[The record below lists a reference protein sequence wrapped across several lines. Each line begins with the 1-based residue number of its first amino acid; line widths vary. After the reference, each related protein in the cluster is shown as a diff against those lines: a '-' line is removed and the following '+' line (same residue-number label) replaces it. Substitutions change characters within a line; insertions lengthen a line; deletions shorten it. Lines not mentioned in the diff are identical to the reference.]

1 MTSTKLT
8 DLMRQQ
14 AEELDPASSQRI
26 LNDAL
31 RGGARRRL
39 RRHLVVGA
47 TAATVLAAIATGTGL
62 AMSGGPSRTDNERPD
77 VSATSPSAAT
87 AYDPGSE
94 TEVPD
99 GPVIKTDRKIV
110 GDAVLLAV
118 TRGLLPANGVV
129 TDLDVAHIESSAP
142 THTADNTRNGRRAS
156 FKLDGA
162 GASVTIQRWD
172 GYAAVGVDLDYLK
185 QIAGPDGELERFDG
199 SPPQKVATTAREACA
214 GSYQVSPAI
223 ECHESAEGWYSV
235 GRPSQGAATPNTYQE
250 LSVQL
255 YTDDGYV
262 LRVNAYNSS
271 GEKAGPLV
279 AESPVLT
286 VDESLTMAR
295 SPLWFVAK

>member
-8 DLMRQQ
+8 DLMRRQ

-47 TAATVLAAIATGTGL
+47 TAATVLAAITTGTGL

-99 GPVIKTDRKIV
+99 GPVIETDRKIV

-118 TRGLLPANGVV
+118 TRDLLPANGVV
-129 TDLDVAHIESSAP
+129 TDLDVAHIESPLPPIPPTTPGTDGVHPSSSTAP
-142 THTADNTRNGRRAS
+142 APR
-156 FKLDGA
+156 
-162 GASVTIQRWD
+162 
-172 GYAAVGVDLDYLK
+172 
-185 QIAGPDGELERFDG
+185 
-199 SPPQKVATTAREACA
+199 SP
-214 GSYQVSPAI
+214 
-223 ECHESAEGWYSV
+223 
-235 GRPSQGAATPNTYQE
+235 
-250 LSVQL
+250 
-255 YTDDGYV
+255 
-262 LRVNAYNSS
+262 SS
-271 GEKAGPLV
+271 GGTGTPRSAWT
-279 AESPVLT
+279 LT
-286 VDESLTMAR
+286 T
-295 SPLWFVAK
+295 